1 MTMPS
6 PRVLVMENHSPQRS
20 ALVNMLRRLG
30 VREVLQASN
39 SEQAM
44 SLMQRAGGVDIV
56 LCDLGNRGS
65 EQVEFLRYASQI
77 GLVQALGLS
86 NELRPELRRAL
97 GHLEFFSGV
106 QLLGILST
114 PLQPQALDRL

>member
-1 MTMPS
+1 
-6 PRVLVMENHSPQRS
+6 MENHSSQRS

-39 SEQAM
+39 SEQAIIQ
-44 SLMQRAGGVDIV
+44 MQRTGGVDIV
-56 LCDLGNRGS
+56 LCNLGDKGS

-77 GLVQALGLS
+77 GLVQAVGLS

-97 GHLEFFSGV
+97 G
-106 QLLGILST
+106 
-114 PLQPQALDRL
+114 